1 MIIIINGPLGVGK
14 STISEAL
21 LELLRKQNKKIWLLD
36 VDHLM
41 TCEPALDTNFGPAHY
56 EYLTRLVSHN
66 INFHCDN
73 GFDCFIINYVFG
85 HQELADLMYYLHKKS
100 PAATSGG
107 IFSFCL
113 WSLHSA
119 ILILNVSKRSTSNV
133 EWEQKRCVELHQQM
147 TKTIQT
153 RKLGEPI
160 LIHDDAGVLY
170 KPEKICTDILAK
182 IDGILNSNPKLESM
196 DFNPR
201 FIDWILSGSKKATTR
216 KFSEERL
223 RWKLGVLF
231 LGVNSDTKK
240 PFAVLRLDS
249 KQNPTFGELSP
260 DLARIENFESV
271 DEFKQVLRNIYP
283 DINETGDST
292 PMQVFHFT
300 VVHHLGH

>member
-1 MIIIINGPLGVGK
+1 
-14 STISEAL
+14 
-21 LELLRKQNKKIWLLD
+21 
-36 VDHLM
+36 
-41 TCEPALDTNFGPAHY
+41 
-56 EYLTRLVSHN
+56 
-66 INFHCDN
+66 
-73 GFDCFIINYVFG
+73 
-85 HQELADLMYYLHKKS
+85 
-100 PAATSGG
+100 
-107 IFSFCL
+107 
-113 WSLHSA
+113 
-119 ILILNVSKRSTSNV
+119 
-133 EWEQKRCVELHQQM
+133 M

-160 LIHDDAGVLY
+160 LIHDDAGVLH
-170 KPEKICTDILAK
+170 KPEKICTDILTK

-216 KFSEERL
+216 KFSAERL
-223 RWKLGVLF
+223 RWKLGVFF

-240 PFAVLRLDS
+240 PFAVLHLDS

-260 DLARIENFESV
+260 DLAQIENFESV

-300 VVHHLGH
+300 VLHHLGQ